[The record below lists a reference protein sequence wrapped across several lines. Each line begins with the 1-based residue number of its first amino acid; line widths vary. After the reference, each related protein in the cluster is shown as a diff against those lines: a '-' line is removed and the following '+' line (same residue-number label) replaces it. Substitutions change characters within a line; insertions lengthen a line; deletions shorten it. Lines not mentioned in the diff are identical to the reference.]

1 MKLWLVRH
9 ARPLVDPGVCYGA
22 LNMPADD
29 AATRSCATQLAASLP
44 LNGSRNGHPQVSLR
58 TSPLQRC
65 ELLTHYLCGLRPDLI
80 PIFDPNLAEMNF
92 GSWEG
97 QRWDAIGEAAVAQ
110 WTEQF
115 ATHRPGG
122 GESVQDFMKRVEAAM
137 DRLRSPPQP
146 DMAHHAIWIT
156 HAGVIRAA
164 TLIAGGVRT
173 ISRADQWPV
182 KGAAWGETVVLDI

>member
-1 MKLWLVRH
+1 MQLL
-9 ARPLVDPGVCYGA
+9 
-22 LNMPADD
+22 
-29 AATRSCATQLAASLP
+29 RSCATQLAASLP